1 MQIQIP
7 IGDAAAAAAGG
18 VVAVAAAGGAAVI
31 GRRVTAAGV
40 EARCVEAT
48 VEVTVEVI
56 TGVQASFLTA
66 VALPGAVPVDRCP
79 RSMPLPQVA
88 VDRWLSP

>member
-40 EARCVEAT
+40 RCVEAT

-79 RSMPLPQVA
+79 RSMPLPEVA
-88 VDRWLSP
+88 VDG